1 MQKAR
6 REIKTK
12 KRIQLLRAILT
23 THHGPL
29 MHSAGCGE
37 GETVTMLDPIK
48 GYVVE

>member
-1 MQKAR
+1 MSYHFTQNKEKNTITSSHTDDTSWA
-6 REIKTK
+6 T
-12 KRIQLLRAILT
+12 
-23 THHGPL
+23 